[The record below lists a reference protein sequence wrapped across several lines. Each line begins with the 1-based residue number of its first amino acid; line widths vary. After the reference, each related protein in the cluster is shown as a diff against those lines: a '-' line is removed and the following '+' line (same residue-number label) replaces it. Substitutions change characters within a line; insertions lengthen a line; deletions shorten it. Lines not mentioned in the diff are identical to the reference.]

1 MASIS
6 REDVA
11 QLARLSRL
19 ALSDEELDEFAGQ
32 LDAIVGHVA
41 EITEVAADDVTPM
54 SHPVAIGN
62 VYREDTV
69 VAGLTPEQALDQ
81 APAADEQRFE
91 VPQMLGEE

>member
-41 EITEVAADDVTPM
+41 EITEVAAEDVTPM
-54 SHPVAIGN
+54 SHPVAIAN
-62 VYREDTV
+62 VYREDTI

>member
-19 ALSDEELDEFAGQ
+19 ELTGAELDEYAGQ
-32 LDAIVGHVA
+32 LAAIVGHVA
-41 EITEVAADDVTPM
+41 EITEVAAEDVAPM
-54 SHPVAIGN
+54 SHPVAIAN
-62 VYREDTV
+62 VYREDTIV
-69 VAGLTPEQALDQ
+69 DGLTSEQALDQ
-81 APAADEQRFE
+81 APATEGQRFE